1 MNEKEQTKPTSEKRV
16 YEVHIA
22 GMPLKLKSS
31 QNQET
36 VDELIKCVDTK
47 LQETMESM
55 PSLSFQ
61 NALLLTALNLAEEHL
76 LLKKAAGSELS
87 LIENRAQKLLDQM
100 EEIQTQSSSLSC

>member
-1 MNEKEQTKPTSEKRV
+1 MNETVHTNTTSEKRL
-16 YEVHIA
+16 YEVQIA

-36 VDELIKCVDTK
+36 VDELIKCVDKK

-76 LLKKAAGSELS
+76 LLKKAAGNELN
-87 LIENRAQKLLDQM
+87 LIEKRTQNLLDQM
-100 EEIQTQSSSLSC
+100 EDVQTKSSSLNC